1 MKICTDCKI
10 NKPLSEFYA
19 SKTHNQNVMCYC
31 KNCFNRRCQN
41 RWVDRKI
48 KAINYKGSECID
60 CNLKLS
66 TSHYAVFEFHHLNP
80 SLKDFDWGKLR
91 LQSWSTVINELDK
104 CVLLCANCHRIRH
117 ASN

>member
-10 NKPLSEFYA
+10 NKSLDEFYT
-19 SKTHNQNVMCYC
+19 SKTHNQGVMCYC

-41 RWVDRKI
+41 RWIDRKI
-48 KAINYKGSECID
+48 KAIKYKGSECID

-66 TSHYAVFEFHHLNP
+66 DSHYAVFEFHHLDP
-80 SLKDFDWGKLR
+80 LLKDCDWSKLR
-91 LQSWSTVINELDK
+91 LKSWPIITTELDK

-117 ASN
+117 VIS